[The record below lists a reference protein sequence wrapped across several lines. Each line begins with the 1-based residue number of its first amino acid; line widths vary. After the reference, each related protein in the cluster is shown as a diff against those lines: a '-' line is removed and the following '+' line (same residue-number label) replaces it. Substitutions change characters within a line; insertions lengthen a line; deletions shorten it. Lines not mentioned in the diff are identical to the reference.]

1 MTNKLNPGVNTN
13 CKKAQQEPAAAQ
25 QEEAQQQHKRAKK
38 GRREVEGESEVRPV
52 FIRGPRCKLV
62 VRVSNLTLYTPNSRG
77 GGKLHIVL
85 E

>member
-1 MTNKLNPGVNTN
+1 MRSRGRKITDAVRGMM
-13 CKKAQQEPAAAQ
+13 